1 MIKLILIFVI
11 TLSAFAEEE
20 NEPSPRV
27 ANWLT
32 TYCPTCRYVSDDVFE
47 ITSGTNRLQMSIIRA
62 DNQRISMK
70 MLSRTDSRGQS
81 YPDLTFPTVEERERY
96 TATMRSLCQT
106 TFRGFDY
113 YSSGIDFTEGSHW
126 SDSRIP
132 TRGRI
137 TLACYREQTWGER
150 ISSMMP
156 WGDDMSIN
164 DDDRNT
170 SPPSRQ
176 RQAPANGA
184 TNRNARSE

>member
-1 MIKLILIFVI
+1 MTKLLPVFF
-11 TLSAFAEEE
+11 LSFSALAAEA
-20 NEPSPRV
+20 PSPRV

-47 ITSGTNRLQMSIIRA
+47 ITSGADRLQMSIIRA

-70 MLSRTDSRGQS
+70 MLSRTDSKGKS
-81 YPDLTFPTVEERERY
+81 HPDLTFPTVEERERY
-96 TATMRSLCQT
+96 TGTMRSLCQT

-126 SDSRIP
+126 SDTRIP

-137 TLACYREQTWGER
+137 TLACYREPTWGER
-150 ISSMMP
+150 FSSMMP

-176 RQAPANGA
+176 PQAPARDT
-184 TNRNARSE
+184 TNRKARSD